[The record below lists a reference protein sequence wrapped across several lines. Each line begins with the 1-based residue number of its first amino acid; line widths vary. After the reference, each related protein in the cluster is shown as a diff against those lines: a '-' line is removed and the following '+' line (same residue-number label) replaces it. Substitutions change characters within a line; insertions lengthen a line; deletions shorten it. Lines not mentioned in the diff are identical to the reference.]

1 MYQVCEERSRLLGL
15 YHQTVEWHTRL
26 VAQLREATGSR
37 DHVLFEKLRKRSKE
51 FRLDVKRAKDKLF
64 KHRKEHGC

>member
-1 MYQVCEERSRLLGL
+1 M
-15 YHQTVEWHTRL
+15 

-51 FRLDVKRAKDKLF
+51 FRFDVKRAKDKLF